1 MSIEPVE
8 RLSAAFGRVL
18 RRFRERRGLPPESV
32 ALAVGLVSGEEVNSM
47 ERGQREPALS
57 DFFRIANVL
66 GEPPALFLIDVID
79 SWRADPAQD
88 ALYKSR
94 ASDFARLYRLGY
106 YEDPGDFREQQRA
119 FSTLDEA
126 AATAATLNAAR
137 HSRRLKVFDTVSIY
151 IRMGHVSF
159 AWEPESALSRPADE
173 TSRVLELHDRIAASI
188 EEVRA
193 ALAHYR
199 RRPGQQSRAAID
211 ELRTELRRLRRAFG
225 AYEIDIDRVSEQLT
239 QPDLDRLRE
248 TIRREYKS
256 IDDMLWN
263 LLDERSEP

>member
-1 MSIEPVE
+1 M
-8 RLSAAFGRVL
+8 
-18 RRFRERRGLPPESV
+18 
-32 ALAVGLVSGEEVNSM
+32 AVGLVSGEEVTGM
-47 ERGQREPALS
+47 ERGQCEPVLS
-57 DFFRIANVL
+57 DFFRMAKVL

-79 SWRADPAQD
+79 TWRADPAQD

-106 YEDPGDFREQQRA
+106 YEGPGDFHEQQRA

-126 AATAATLNAAR
+126 AATAARLNAAR

-159 AWEPESALSRPADE
+159 AWEPESDLSRPADE
-173 TSRVLELHDRIAASI
+173 TSRVVELHDRIAASV
-188 EEVRA
+188 EEVQA

-199 RRPGQQSRAAID
+199 RRPDQHSRAAID
-211 ELRTELRRLRRAFG
+211 ELRTDLRRLRRAFG

-239 QPDLDRLRE
+239 QSDLDRLRE

-263 LLDERSEP
+263 LLDEGSEP